1 MIVAA
6 ALAALVLRGQN
17 APIEIPFRIA
27 DDALL
32 VDVTVND
39 TKVSLVFDT
48 GFGGTVLVDDKVD
61 IGPSGGSTVLR
72 DFVGEFEAKTVKIT
86 SLKLGPITIPSAG
99 MTAVQESLEGMTEG
113 YNMHTDGLIGLNAIK
128 NFVTEFDF
136 EHQKLILYP
145 KSEDITKRTPDGK
158 KTFLAKLLPIGNTSM
173 QMLVSVPSGR
183 TMVMALDTGN
193 SFYATTHRDVLE
205 RVGLWPANKDP
216 MFMKMS
222 GIASGQVDSWS
233 LRMPTLKVFGIPV
246 ENSVW
251 SIIDLPSGSAES
263 DGTVGFQFLRNFNF
277 TVDFDRRRVWFENF
291 TGETG
296 NDPVAE
302 TGLSGGYRDKTGKVE
317 VWRVMPGSPAAIAG
331 IKKGDEVISVDDR
344 DLAGATT
351 FRRFEALMQGDPG
364 TVVDVVVS
372 RGGNLM
378 RYELKRAFLVNEAT
392 GTKPVSLGRRDS
404 VG

>member
-6 ALAALVLRGQN
+6 ALAALALRSQV

-32 VDVTVND
+32 VDATVND
-39 TKVSLVFDT
+39 SKVALVFDT
-48 GFGGTVLVDDKVD
+48 GFGGSVLVDETVD
-61 IGPSGGSTVLR
+61 IGPAAGTTVLR

-86 SLKLGPITIPSAG
+86 SLKLGPVTIPSAG
-99 MTAVQESLEGMTEG
+99 MMAIQEPLEGMTEG

-128 NFVTEFDF
+128 NYVTEFDF

-145 KSEDITKRTPDGK
+145 RSTDITKRVPDGK

-173 QMLVSVPSGR
+173 QMLVSVPTGR

-205 RVGLWPANKDP
+205 RVGLWPNDKDP
-216 MFMKMS
+216 QFMKMS
-222 GIASGQVDSWS
+222 GIASGQVDSWN
-233 LRMPTLKVFGIPV
+233 LQMPPLKVFGIPV

-263 DGTVGFQFLRNFNF
+263 DGTVGFEFLRNFNF
-277 TVDFDRRRVWFENF
+277 TVDFERRRIWFENF
-291 TGETG
+291 TGQTG

-302 TGLSGGYRDKTGKVE
+302 TNLFGGYRDKTKKVE
-317 VWRVMPGSPAAIAG
+317 VWRVMPNSPAAKAG
-331 IKKGDEVISVDDR
+331 IKKGDEVISVDDKE
-344 DLAGATT
+344 LAGATT
-351 FRRFEALMQGDPG
+351 FRKFETLMQGDLG
-364 TVVDVVVS
+364 TTVDVVIS

-378 RYELKRAFLVNEAT
+378 RYDLKRAYLVNEAT
-392 GTKPVSLGRRDS
+392 GLAKIN
-404 VG
+404 